1 MTKKQI
7 KVMDTSF
14 RDGFQSI
21 YGAKVLV
28 DDFIPALKAA
38 VDAGIRHF
46 ETAGGARFQ
55 APIFFCNE
63 NAFETMDKIRE
74 AVGLDV
80 TLQSLAR
87 GVNVVGLN
95 SQPRDVIDL
104 HAKMFA
110 KHGVNVI
117 RNFDALNDVNN
128 LIDSAN
134 SIKKYGL
141 KHEVTITMMEL
152 PYGCEGAHDVAFY
165 ERVLRNILDSGL
177 PFDSL
182 AFKDASGTSNPRK
195 VYATVKMA
203 RELLG
208 QDAHIRFHSHE
219 TAGTGLAAYLA
230 ALEGGA
236 DGIDLAM
243 KPVSGGTGQP
253 DIISMWHA
261 LKGTEYDLGI
271 DIKKVM
277 ETEEIFK
284 ECMKD
289 YPISP
294 ISLAVNPIL
303 IQAPLPGGATATT
316 VNQLKDMGMLDKF
329 PKLIANMKEVVERG
343 GYATSVT
350 PVSQFYAQQSFLNA
364 ITEHPWEKANAGY
377 AQMLL
382 GYFGKTPCEPDPELV
397 KWAEEK
403 LTEDARSKAKK
414 GIEDKIKSEHPDYS
428 EEQLTAE
435 VNKELEQIKV
445 EPTTEK
451 VVDINEKDPEKGVE
465 AAKKRLEAAGLLVTD
480 ENLFIAAACKDGN
493 VDKGIDFLLGK
504 GVVSVDKSANKAKA
518 ETSSTANSDG
528 CTVTVNGKKYAV
540 KFNGDK
546 AVVNGKEYS
555 VDVKDG
561 IEEVASNAG
570 SGEGT
575 EVKAPM
581 PGAVLRV
588 LKSVG
593 DTVEENEEIVVI
605 EAMKMETPIKA
616 PVAGT
621 INSISVAQG
630 DKVQTGQVMATIG

>member
-1 MTKKQI
+1 MAKKQI

-28 DDFIPALKAA
+28 DDFIPALQAA
-38 VDAGIRHF
+38 VDAGIKHF

-63 NAFETMDKIRE
+63 NAFETMDKIRA
-74 AVGLDV
+74 AVGPDIC
-80 TLQSLAR
+80 LQSLAR

-95 SQPRDVIDL
+95 SQPRDIIDL

-182 AFKDASGTSNPRK
+182 AFKDASGTSNPKK
-195 VYATVKMA
+195 VYETVKMA
-203 RELLG
+203 RKLLG
-208 QDAHIRFHSHE
+208 EDFHIRFHSHE
-219 TAGTGLAAYLA
+219 TAGTGLYAYIS

-261 LKGTEYDLGI
+261 LKGTDYDLGL
-271 DIKKVM
+271 DIKKIM

-294 ISLAVNPIL
+294 ISLGVNPIL

-329 PKLIANMKEVVERG
+329 PQLIACMKEVVERG

-364 ITEHPWEKANAGY
+364 TQGAWQVANPGY
-377 AQMLL
+377 AKMLL

-397 KWAEEK
+397 KWASEK
-403 LTEDARSKAKK
+403 MKL
-414 GIEDKIKSEHPDYS
+414 
-428 EEQLTAE
+428 
-435 VNKELEQIKV
+435 
-445 EPTTEK
+445 EPTTEH
-451 VVDINEKDPEKGVE
+451 VVDINEKDPDKGIE
-465 AAKKRLEAAGLLVTD
+465 AAKKRLTEAGLETTE
-480 ENLFIAAACKDGN
+480 ENIFISAACKDGN
-493 VDKGIDFLLGK
+493 VDKGIEFLLGK
-504 GVVSVDKSANKAKA
+504 GVVSVNKVSPDKASASSN
-518 ETSSTANSDG
+518 TSSADG
-528 CTVTVNGKKYAV
+528 YTVTINNKKYSVKLDGSKATVNGKTYDV
-540 KFNGDK
+540 DI
-546 AVVNGKEYS
+546 KEG
-555 VDVKDG
+555 V
-561 IEEVASNAG
+561 EEQHHSAASG
-570 SGEGT
+570 SGQEI
-575 EVKAPM
+575 KAAL
-581 PGAVLRV
+581 PGNVLRIEAN
-588 LKSVG
+588 VG
-593 DTVEENEEIVVI
+593 DNVEVGDVLLVI
-605 EAMKMETPIKA
+605 EAMKMETEIKSN
-616 PVAGT
+616 VAGK
-621 INSISVAQG
+621 ILSFEVNQG
-630 DKVQTGQVMATIG
+630 DTVKNGQTLVVIG

>member
-1 MTKKQI
+1 MTKLI

-28 DDFIPALKAA
+28 DDFIPALQSA
-38 VDAGIRHF
+38 VSAGLKHF

-63 NAFETMDKIRE
+63 NAFETMDKIRA
-74 AVGLDV
+74 AVGPDIK
-80 TLQSLAR
+80 LQSLAR

-95 SQPRDVIDL
+95 SQPRDIIDL

-110 KHGVNVI
+110 KHGVNVV

-128 LIDSAN
+128 LVDSAN
-134 SIKKYGL
+134 SIKKYGMQ
-141 KHEVTITMMEL
+141 HEVTITMMEL

-182 AFKDASGTSNPRK
+182 AFKDASGTSHPRK
-195 VYATVKMA
+195 VYETVKMA

-230 ALEGGA
+230 ALDGGA

-261 LKGTEYDLGI
+261 LRGTEYDLGL
-271 DIKKVM
+271 DIKKIM

-343 GYATSVT
+343 GFATSVT

-364 ITEHPWEKANAGY
+364 ITPEPWQQANPGY
-377 AQMLL
+377 AKMLL

-397 KWAEEK
+397 KWAQEK
-403 LTEDARSKAKK
+403 V
-414 GIEDKIKSEHPDYS
+414 GM
-428 EEQLTAE
+428 
-435 VNKELEQIKV
+435 

-451 VVDINEKDPEKGVE
+451 VVDINEKDPEKGIE
-465 AAKKRLEAAGLLVTD
+465 AAKKRLEEAGLPTTD
-480 ENLFIAAACKDGN
+480 ENIFISAACKDGN
-493 VDKGIDFLLGK
+493 VDKGIEFLLGK
-504 GVVSVDKSANKAKA
+504 GKVSVNKTANKEAA
-518 ETSSTANSDG
+518 PAAQASSTG
-528 CTVTVNGKKYAV
+528 EYTVKVNGKNYAVKLEGDKATVNGKSYDVNV
-540 KFNGDK
+540 K
-546 AVVNGKEYS
+546 A
-555 VDVKDG
+555 G
-561 IEEVASNAG
+561 IETKAAS
-570 SGEGT
+570 SGDGE
-575 EVKAPM
+575 EVKAGL
-581 PGAVLRV
+581 PGNVLRIEVSEGDEVAEGDV
-588 LKSVG
+588 LL
-593 DTVEENEEIVVI
+593 VV
-605 EAMKMETPIKA
+605 EAMKMETEIKS
-616 PVAGT
+616 PKAGT
-621 INSISVAQG
+621 VQSILVAQG
-630 DKVQTGQVMATIG
+630 DKVVSGQALVTLG

>member
-1 MTKKQI
+1 MAKKLI

-28 DDFIPALKAA
+28 EDFIPALQAA
-38 VDAGIRHF
+38 VNAGLKHF

-63 NAFETMDKIRE
+63 NAFETMDKIRA
-74 AVGLDV
+74 AVGPDV
-80 TLQSLAR
+80 KLQSLAR

-134 SIKKYGL
+134 SIKKHGL
-141 KHEVTITMMEL
+141 QHEVTITMMEL
-152 PYGCEGAHDVAFY
+152 PYGCEGAHDPDFY
-165 ERVLRNILDSGL
+165 EKVLRNILDAGI

-195 VYATVKMA
+195 VYETVKRT
-203 RELLG
+203 REILG
-208 QDAHIRFHSHE
+208 ADAHIRFHSHE

-230 ALEGGA
+230 ALDGGA

-261 LKGTEYDLGI
+261 LKGTDYDLGL
-271 DIKKVM
+271 DIGKIM

-329 PKLIANMKEVVERG
+329 PELIKSMKEIVERG

-350 PVSQFYAQQSFLNA
+350 PVSQFYAQQAFLNA
-364 ITEHPWEKANAGY
+364 TQGAWQVANPGY
-377 AQMLL
+377 AKMLL

-403 LTEDARSKAKK
+403 TGLK
-414 GIEDKIKSEHPDYS
+414 
-428 EEQLTAE
+428 
-435 VNKELEQIKV
+435 
-445 EPTTEK
+445 PTTEK
-451 VVDINEKDPEKGVE
+451 VVDLNDKDPEKGIK
-465 AAKKRLEAAGLLVTD
+465 AAEERLKAAGLPVTD

-493 VDKGIDFLLGK
+493 LDKGIDFLLGK
-504 GVVSVDKSANKAKA
+504 GTVSVNKKSADEQKTENA
-518 ETSSTANSDG
+518 SSNSNEY
-528 CTVTVNGKKYAV
+528 TVTVNGKKYAIA
-540 KFNGDK
+540 FEGQK
-546 AVVNGKEYS
+546 ATVNGKLY
-555 VDVKDG
+555 DYNVKEG
-561 IEEVASNAG
+561 IEATPVS
-570 SGEGT
+570 SGDGT
-575 EVKAPM
+575 PVKAAL
-581 PGAVLRV
+581 PGVV
-588 LKSVG
+588 LKVQVSAG
-593 DTVEENEEIVVI
+593 DSISEGDVLLVV
-605 EAMKMETPIKA
+605 EAMKMETEIKS
-616 PVAGT
+616 PVSGT
-621 INSISVAQG
+621 VNSVNVELG
-630 DKVQTGQVMATIG
+630 DKVKTGDVLVTIG

>member
-28 DDFIPALKAA
+28 DDFIPALQAA
-38 VDAGIRHF
+38 VDAGIKHF

-63 NAFETMDKIRE
+63 NAFETMDKIRA
-74 AVGLDV
+74 AVGPDV
-80 TLQSLAR
+80 KLQSLAR

-134 SIKKYGL
+134 SIKKHGL
-141 KHEVTITMMEL
+141 QHEVTITMMEL

-182 AFKDASGTSNPRK
+182 AFKDASGTSNPTK
-195 VYATVKMA
+195 VYETVKMA
-203 RELLG
+203 RTILG
-208 QDAHIRFHSHE
+208 ENAHIRFHSHE

-230 ALEGGA
+230 ALNGGA

-261 LKGTEYDLGI
+261 LKGTEFDLGL

-343 GYATSVT
+343 GFATSVT

-364 ITEHPWEKANAGY
+364 ITAQPWEQANPGY
-377 AQMLL
+377 AKMLL

-403 LTEDARSKAKK
+403 LNMK
-414 GIEDKIKSEHPDYS
+414 
-428 EEQLTAE
+428 
-435 VNKELEQIKV
+435 
-445 EPTTEK
+445 PTTEH
-451 VVDINEKDPEKGVE
+451 VVDLNEKDPEKGLKAAE
-465 AAKKRLEAAGLLVTD
+465 ARLKAAGLPVTD

-504 GVVSVDKSANKAKA
+504 GVVSVDKSAGKQKAAAASK
-518 ETSSTANSDG
+518 SSTEG

-540 KFNGDK
+540 KFNPNGV
-546 AVVNGKEYS
+546 AVVNGKEYT

-561 IEEVASNAG
+561 IEETSSSSAA
-570 SGEGT
+570 GEGV

-581 PGAVLRV
+581 PY
-588 LKSVG
+588 
-593 DTVEENEEIVVI
+593 
-605 EAMKMETPIKA
+605 
-616 PVAGT
+616 
-621 INSISVAQG
+621 
-630 DKVQTGQVMATIG
+630 

>member
-1 MTKKQI
+1 MSKKLI

-21 YGAKVLV
+21 FGAKVLV
-28 DDFIPALKAA
+28 EDFIPALKSA
-38 VDAGIRHF
+38 VDAGIKHF

-74 AVGLDV
+74 AVGPDV
-80 TLQSLAR
+80 KLQSLAR

-104 HAKMFA
+104 HAKTFA
-110 KHGVNVI
+110 KHGVNVV

-128 LIDSAN
+128 LVDSAN
-134 SIKKYGL
+134 SIKKYGMQ
-141 KHEVTITMMEL
+141 HEVTITMMEL
-152 PYGCEGAHDVAFY
+152 PFGCEGAHDVAFY
-165 ERVLRNILDSGL
+165 EKVLRNILDSGL

-195 VYATVKMA
+195 VYETVKMA
-203 RELLG
+203 REILG
-208 QDAHIRFHSHE
+208 KDAHIRFHSHE

-230 ALEGGA
+230 ALDGGA

-261 LKGTEYDLGI
+261 LKGTDYDLGL
-271 DIKKVM
+271 DIKKIM

-343 GYATSVT
+343 GFATSVT

-364 ITEHPWEKANAGY
+364 ISEKPWEQANPGY
-377 AQMLL
+377 AKMLL

-403 LTEDARSKAKK
+403 TGL
-414 GIEDKIKSEHPDYS
+414 
-428 EEQLTAE
+428 Q
-435 VNKELEQIKV
+435 
-445 EPTTEK
+445 PTTEK
-451 VVDINEKDPEKGVE
+451 VVDLNEKDSEKGIE
-465 AAKKRLEAAGLLVTD
+465 AAKKRLEDAGLPVTD
-480 ENLFIAAACKDGN
+480 ENLFIACACKDGN

-504 GVVSVDKSANKAKA
+504 GKVSVNKVDASSAPAA
-518 ETSSTANSDG
+518 EGNDTNG
-528 CTVTVNGKKYAV
+528 YTVTVNGKKYAV
-540 KFNGDK
+540 ALEGNK
-546 AVVNGKEYS
+546 AVVNGKLY
-555 VDVKDG
+555 DINVKNGIDAKASAGGDG
-561 IEEVASNAG
+561 EPI
-570 SGEGT
+570 
-575 EVKAPM
+575 KAAL
-581 PGAVLRV
+581 PGNV
-588 LKSVG
+588 LKVLVSEG
-593 DTVEENEEIVVI
+593 DTIAEGDVIAVV
-605 EAMKMETPIKA
+605 EAMKMETEIKS
-616 PVAGT
+616 PVSGT
-621 INSISVAQG
+621 VKSVEIEVG
-630 DKVQTGQVMATIG
+630 NKVRTGQVLVTVG

>member
-1 MTKKQI
+1 
-7 KVMDTSF
+7 MDTSF

-28 DDFIPALKAA
+28 EDFIPALQAA
-38 VDAGIRHF
+38 VNAGLKHF

-63 NAFETMDKIRE
+63 NAFETMDKIRA
-74 AVGLDV
+74 AVGPDV
-80 TLQSLAR
+80 KLQSLAR

-95 SQPRDVIDL
+95 SQPRDIIDL

-110 KHGVNVI
+110 KHGVNVV

-128 LIDSAN
+128 LVDSAN
-134 SIKKYGL
+134 SIKKYGMQ
-141 KHEVTITMMEL
+141 HEVTITMMEL

-165 ERVLRNILDSGL
+165 ERVLRSILDSGL

-182 AFKDASGTSNPRK
+182 AFKDASGTSHPRK
-195 VYATVKMA
+195 VYETVKMA

-230 ALEGGA
+230 ALDGGA

-261 LKGTEYDLGI
+261 LRGTEYDLGLN
-271 DIKKVM
+271 IKKIM

-343 GYATSVT
+343 GFATSVT

-364 ITEHPWEKANAGY
+364 ITPEPWQQANPGY
-377 AQMLL
+377 AKMLL

-397 KWAEEK
+397 KWAQEK
-403 LTEDARSKAKK
+403 I
-414 GIEDKIKSEHPDYS
+414 GM
-428 EEQLTAE
+428 
-435 VNKELEQIKV
+435 

-451 VVDINEKDPEKGVE
+451 VVDINEKDPEKGIA
-465 AAKKRLEAAGLLVTD
+465 AAKKRLEEAGLPTTD
-480 ENLFIAAACKDGN
+480 ENIFISAACKDGN
-493 VDKGIDFLLGK
+493 VDKGIEFLLGK
-504 GVVSVDKSANKAKA
+504 GKVSVNKTANKESAPAAQASASGEYTIKVNGKNYAVKLEGENKA
-518 ETSSTANSDG
+518 
-528 CTVTVNGKKYAV
+528 TVNGKAYDINV
-540 KFNGDK
+540 K
-546 AVVNGKEYS
+546 A
-555 VDVKDG
+555 G
-561 IEEVASNAG
+561 IESKAAASSG
-570 SGEGT
+570 SGE
-575 EVKAPM
+575 EVKSGL
-581 PGAVLRV
+581 PGNVLRV
-588 LKSVG
+588 EVSEG
-593 DTVEENEEIVVI
+593 DEVAEGDVLIVV
-605 EAMKMETPIKA
+605 EAMKMETEIKS
-616 PVAGT
+616 PKAGVVQ
-621 INSISVAQG
+621 SVLVAQG
-630 DKVQTGQVMATIG
+630 DKVVSGQALVTLG

>member
-1 MTKKQI
+1 MTKLI

-28 DDFIPALKAA
+28 EDFIPALQSA
-38 VDAGIRHF
+38 VGAGLKHF

-63 NAFETMDKIRE
+63 NGFETMDKIRA
-74 AVGLDV
+74 AVGPDV
-80 TLQSLAR
+80 KLQSLAR

-95 SQPRDVIDL
+95 SQPRDIIDL

-110 KHGVNVI
+110 KHGVNVV

-128 LIDSAN
+128 LVDSAN
-134 SIKKYGL
+134 SIKKYGMQ
-141 KHEVTITMMEL
+141 HEVTITMMEL

-182 AFKDASGTSNPRK
+182 AFKDASGTSHPRK
-195 VYATVKMA
+195 VYETVKMA

-230 ALEGGA
+230 ALDGGA

-261 LKGTEYDLGI
+261 LKGTEYDLGL
-271 DIKKVM
+271 DIKKIM

-343 GYATSVT
+343 GFATSVT

-364 ITEHPWEKANAGY
+364 ITPEPWQQANPGY
-377 AQMLL
+377 AKMLL

-403 LTEDARSKAKK
+403 I
-414 GIEDKIKSEHPDYS
+414 GM
-428 EEQLTAE
+428 
-435 VNKELEQIKV
+435 

-451 VVDINEKDPEKGVE
+451 VVDINEKDPDKGIE
-465 AAKKRLEAAGLLVTD
+465 AAKKRLEEAGLPTTD
-480 ENLFIAAACKDGN
+480 ENIFISAACKDGN
-493 VDKGIDFLLGK
+493 VDKGIEFLLGK
-504 GVVSVDKSANKAKA
+504 GQVSVNKTANK
-518 ETSSTANSDG
+518 ETASAAQASSTGEYTVKVNGKNYAVKLDG
-528 CTVTVNGKKYAV
+528 DKATVNGKAYDINV
-540 KFNGDK
+540 K
-546 AVVNGKEYS
+546 A
-555 VDVKDG
+555 G
-561 IEEVASNAG
+561 IEQKASSG
-570 SGEGT
+570 SAEGE
-575 EVKAPM
+575 EVKAAL
-581 PGAVLRV
+581 PGNVLR
-588 LKSVG
+588 LE
-593 DTVEENEEIVVI
+593 VEEGDEVAEGDVLLVV
-605 EAMKMETPIKA
+605 EAMKMETEVKSPK
-616 PVAGT
+616 AGT
-621 INSISVAQG
+621 VQTIEVAQG
-630 DKVQTGQVMATIG
+630 DKIITGQTLVVIG

>member
-1 MTKKQI
+1 MTKQI

-21 YGAKVLV
+21 FGAKVLV
-28 DDFIPALKAA
+28 DDFIPALQSA
-38 VDAGIRHF
+38 VSAGIRHF

-63 NAFETMDKIRE
+63 NAFETMDKIRA
-74 AVGLDV
+74 AVGPDV
-80 TLQSLAR
+80 VLQSLAR

-95 SQPRDVIDL
+95 SQSRDVIDL

-152 PYGCEGAHDVAFY
+152 PYGCEGAHDPDFY
-165 ERVLRNILDSGL
+165 ERVLRSILDAGI

-195 VYATVKMA
+195 VYETVRRT
-203 RELLG
+203 REILG
-208 QDAHIRFHSHE
+208 SDAHIRFHSHE

-261 LKGTEYDLGI
+261 LKGTEYDLGL
-271 DIKKVM
+271 DIKKIM

-329 PKLIANMKEVVERG
+329 PKLIVNMKEVVERG
-343 GYATSVT
+343 GFATSVT

-364 ITEHPWEKANAGY
+364 ITEHPWEQANPGY
-377 AQMLL
+377 AKMLL

-403 LTEDARSKAKK
+403 TGL
-414 GIEDKIKSEHPDYS
+414 
-428 EEQLTAE
+428 Q
-435 VNKELEQIKV
+435 
-445 EPTTEK
+445 PTTEK
-451 VVDINEKDPEKGVE
+451 VVDLNDKDPEKGVE
-465 AAKKRLEAAGLLVTD
+465 AAKKRLEAAGLPTTE
-480 ENLFIAAACKDGN
+480 ENIFIAAACKDGN

-504 GVVSVDKSANKAKA
+504 GQVSVNKVSANAPKAQ
-518 ETSSTANSDG
+518 ANSTG
-528 CTVTVNGKKYAV
+528 EYTVKVNGKNYAV
-540 KFNGDK
+540 KLESDSK
-546 AVVNGKEYS
+546 AVVNGKNYDIS
-555 VDVKDG
+555 VKDG
-561 IEEVASNAG
+561 IESKAASS
-570 SGEGT
+570 SGDGE
-575 EVKAPM
+575 EVKAGL
-581 PGAVLRV
+581 PGNVLRIEVSEGDSVSEGDV
-588 LKSVG
+588 LL
-593 DTVEENEEIVVI
+593 VV
-605 EAMKMETPIKA
+605 EAMKMETEIKS
-616 PVAGT
+616 PKSGT
-621 INSISVAQG
+621 VQSILVSQG
-630 DKVQTGQVMATIG
+630 DKVVTGQAMVVIG

>member
-1 MTKKQI
+1 MAKKLI

-28 DDFIPALKAA
+28 DDFIPALQAA
-38 VDAGIRHF
+38 VNAGIKHF

-63 NAFETMDKIRE
+63 NAFETMDKIRA
-74 AVGLDV
+74 AVGPDV
-80 TLQSLAR
+80 KLQSLSR

-134 SIKKYGL
+134 SIKKHGL
-141 KHEVTITMMEL
+141 SHEVTITMMEL
-152 PYGCEGAHDVAFY
+152 PFGCEGAHDVAFY
-165 ERVLRNILDSGL
+165 EKVLRNILDSGL

-195 VYATVKMA
+195 VYETVKMA
-203 RELLG
+203 REILG

-261 LKGTEYDLGI
+261 LKGTEYDLGL

-289 YPISP
+289 YPLDP

-329 PKLIANMKEVVERG
+329 PALIAAMKECVERG
-343 GYATSVT
+343 GFATSVT
-350 PVSQFYAQQSFLNA
+350 PVSQFYAQQAFLNA
-364 ITEHPWEKANAGY
+364 VQGPWVQANPGY
-377 AQMLL
+377 AKMLL

-397 KWAEEK
+397 KWASEK
-403 LTEDARSKAKK
+403 L
-414 GIEDKIKSEHPDYS
+414 
-428 EEQLTAE
+428 
-435 VNKELEQIKV
+435 NM

-451 VVDINEKDPEKGVE
+451 VVDLNEKDPEKGLKAAE
-465 AAKKRLEAAGLLVTD
+465 ARLVAAGLPVTD

-504 GVVSVDKSANKAKA
+504 GQVSVNKSAQTAQA
-518 ETSSTANSDG
+518 APVATSNSNA
-528 CTVTVNGKKYAV
+528 CTVTVNGKKYGV
-540 KFNGDK
+540 KFENGK
-546 AVVNGKEYS
+546 AIVNGKEYN

-561 IEEVASNAG
+561 IEETSASAAT
-570 SGEGT
+570 GEGT

-593 DTVEENEEIVVI
+593 DSVEENEEIMVI

-621 INSISVAQG
+621 ITSISVGQN
-630 DKVQTGQVMATIG
+630 DKIATGQVLATVG

>member
-1 MTKKQI
+1 MAKLI

-21 YGAKVLV
+21 FGAKVLV
-28 DDFIPALKAA
+28 DDFIPALQSA
-38 VDAGIRHF
+38 VGAGLKHF

-74 AVGLDV
+74 AVGPDV
-80 TLQSLAR
+80 KLQSLAR

-104 HAKMFA
+104 HAKTFA

-134 SIKKYGL
+134 SIKKYGMQ
-141 KHEVTITMMEL
+141 HEVTITMMEL

-203 RELLG
+203 RDILG
-208 QDAHIRFHSHE
+208 KDAHIRFHSHE

-261 LKGTEYDLGI
+261 LKGTEYDLGL
-271 DIKKVM
+271 DIKKIM

-343 GYATSVT
+343 GFATSVT

-364 ITEHPWEKANAGY
+364 ITEQTWEQANPGY
-377 AQMLL
+377 AKMLL
-382 GYFGKTPCEPDPELV
+382 GYFGKTPCEPDSELV

-403 LTEDARSKAKK
+403 TGLK
-414 GIEDKIKSEHPDYS
+414 
-428 EEQLTAE
+428 
-435 VNKELEQIKV
+435 
-445 EPTTEK
+445 PTTEK
-451 VVDINEKDPEKGVE
+451 VVDINEKDPEKGIK
-465 AAKKRLEAAGLLVTD
+465 AAEERLKAAGLPITD
-480 ENLFIAAACKDGN
+480 ENLFIACACKDGN

-504 GVVSVDKSANKAKA
+504 GQVSVNKVKSGASKTS
-518 ETSSTANSDG
+518 ETPNASG
-528 CTVTVNGKKYAV
+528 EYTVKVNGKNYAV
-540 KFNGDK
+540 KLESDK
-546 AVVNGKEYS
+546 RVKVNGKYYDI
-555 VDVKDG
+555 DVNDG
-561 IEEVASNAG
+561 IEEKPAS
-570 SGEGT
+570 SGEG
-575 EVKAPM
+575 EEIKAGL
-581 PGAVLRV
+581 PGNVLRIEVSEGQEVAEGDV
-588 LKSVG
+588 LLVM
-593 DTVEENEEIVVI
+593 
-605 EAMKMETPIKA
+605 EAMKMESEVKA
-616 PVAGT
+616 PKAGT
-621 INSISVAQG
+621 VNSILVSQG
-630 DKVQTGQVMATIG
+630 DKVVTGQALVVIGG

>member
-1 MTKKQI
+1 MSKKLI

-14 RDGFQSI
+14 RDGFQSVF
-21 YGAKVLV
+21 GARVLLE
-28 DDFIPALKAA
+28 DFLPALKSA
-38 VDAGIRHF
+38 VDAGIKHF
-46 ETAGGARFQ
+46 EVAGGARFQ

-74 AVGLDV
+74 TAGPDV
-80 TLQSLAR
+80 KLQSLAR

-104 HAKMFA
+104 HAKMFK
-110 KHGVNVI
+110 KHGVDVV

-134 SIKKYGL
+134 SIKNHGL
-141 KHEVTITMMEL
+141 QHEVTITMMEL

-195 VYATVKMA
+195 VYETVKMA
-203 RELLG
+203 REILG
-208 QDAHIRFHSHE
+208 SDAHIRFHSHE

-230 ALEGGA
+230 ALDGGA

-261 LKGTEYDLGI
+261 LKGTEYDLGL
-271 DIKKVM
+271 DIKKIM

-284 ECMKD
+284 DCMKD

-316 VNQLKDMGMLDKF
+316 VDQLKDMGMLDKF
-329 PKLIANMKEVVERG
+329 PKVIANMKEVVERG
-343 GYATSVT
+343 GFGTSVT

-364 ITEHPWEKANAGY
+364 VTEKPWDQANPGY
-377 AQMLL
+377 AKMIL

-403 LTEDARSKAKK
+403 TGLK
-414 GIEDKIKSEHPDYS
+414 
-428 EEQLTAE
+428 
-435 VNKELEQIKV
+435 
-445 EPTTEK
+445 PTTEK
-451 VVDINEKDPEKGVE
+451 VVDLNEKNPEKGLK
-465 AAKKRLEAAGLLVTD
+465 AAEERLKAAGLPVTD
-480 ENLFIAAACKDGN
+480 ENLFIAAACKDAN
-493 VDKGIDFLLGK
+493 ADKGIDFLLGK
-504 GVVSVDKSANKAKA
+504 GKVLVNKGK
-518 ETSSTANSDG
+518 TQSSNNNYKNGA
-528 CTVTVNGKKYAV
+528 TVTVNGKDYSIKLE
-540 KFNGDK
+540 GDK
-546 AVVNGKEYS
+546 AIVNGKSY
-555 VDVKDG
+555 DVSITEGMK
-561 IEEVASNAG
+561 ETAPVESSSAG
-570 SGEGT
+570 ST
-575 EVKAPM
+575 EVKAPL
-581 PGAVLRV
+581 PGAI
-588 LKSVG
+588 LKVIARSG
-593 DTVEENEEIVVI
+593 DSVEEGDVLILM
-605 EAMKMETPIKA
+605 EAMKMETEIKA
-616 PVAGT
+616 PRAGK
-621 INSISVAQG
+621 IGSIRVDVGAT
-630 DKVQTGQVMATIG
+630 VNPGQVLVTLD

>member
-1 MTKKQI
+1 MTKLI

-21 YGAKVLV
+21 FGAKVLV
-28 DDFIPALKAA
+28 DDFIPALQSA
-38 VDAGIRHF
+38 VGAGLKHF

-63 NAFETMDKIRE
+63 NAFETMDKIRA
-74 AVGLDV
+74 AVGPEV
-80 TLQSLAR
+80 KLQSLAR

-141 KHEVTITMMEL
+141 QHEVTITMMEL

-165 ERVLRNILDSGL
+165 ERVLRSILDSGL

-261 LKGTEYDLGI
+261 LKGTEYDLGL
-271 DIKKVM
+271 DIKKIM

-343 GYATSVT
+343 GFATSVT

-364 ITEHPWEKANAGY
+364 ITENPWEQANPGY
-377 AQMLL
+377 AKMLL

-403 LTEDARSKAKK
+403 TGL
-414 GIEDKIKSEHPDYS
+414 
-428 EEQLTAE
+428 Q
-435 VNKELEQIKV
+435 
-445 EPTTEK
+445 PTTEK
-451 VVDINEKDPEKGVE
+451 VVDLNEKDPEKGI
-465 AAKKRLEAAGLLVTD
+465 AAATERLKAAGLPVTD
-480 ENLFIAAACKDGN
+480 ENLFIACACKDGN

-504 GVVSVDKSANKAKA
+504 GQVSVNKVKADAPKAAAVSSNASGEYTVKVNGKNYAVKLEGDNKA
-518 ETSSTANSDG
+518 
-528 CTVTVNGKKYAV
+528 TVNGKTYDINV
-540 KFNGDK
+540 K
-546 AVVNGKEYS
+546 S
-555 VDVKDG
+555 G
-561 IEEVASNAG
+561 IEAKTSVS
-570 SGEGT
+570 SGEG
-575 EVKAPM
+575 EEIKAGL
-581 PGAVLRV
+581 PGNVLRIEVSEGQEVAEGDV
-588 LKSVG
+588 LL
-593 DTVEENEEIVVI
+593 VV
-605 EAMKMETPIKA
+605 EAMKMETEVKSPK
-616 PVAGT
+616 AGT
-621 INSISVAQG
+621 VNSILVSQG
-630 DKVQTGQVMATIG
+630 DKVVTGQAMVVIG

>member
-1 MTKKQI
+1 MTKQI

-21 YGAKVLV
+21 FGAKVLV
-28 DDFIPALKAA
+28 DDFIPALQSA
-38 VDAGIRHF
+38 VSAGIRHF

-63 NAFETMDKIRE
+63 NAFETMDKIRA
-74 AVGLDV
+74 AVDSVAEGV
-80 TLQSLAR
+80 QLQSLAR

-141 KHEVTITMMEL
+141 RHEVTITMMEL
-152 PYGCEGAHDVAFY
+152 PYGCEGAHDPDFY
-165 ERVLRNILDSGL
+165 ERVLRNILDAGI

-195 VYATVKMA
+195 VYETVRRT
-203 RELLG
+203 REILG
-208 QDAHIRFHSHE
+208 SEAHIRFHSHE

-261 LKGTEYDLGI
+261 LKGTEYDLGL
-271 DIKKVM
+271 DIKKIM

-343 GYATSVT
+343 GFATSVT

-364 ITEHPWEKANAGY
+364 ITEHPWEQANPGY
-377 AQMLL
+377 AKMLL

-403 LTEDARSKAKK
+403 TGL
-414 GIEDKIKSEHPDYS
+414 
-428 EEQLTAE
+428 Q
-435 VNKELEQIKV
+435 
-445 EPTTEK
+445 PTTEK

-465 AAKKRLEAAGLLVTD
+465 AAKKRLEEAGLPLTE
-480 ENLFIAAACKDGN
+480 ENIFIAAACKDGN

-504 GVVSVDKSANKAKA
+504 GQVSVNKVKAGAPKAAATANASGEYTVKVNGKAYAVKLDGDNKA
-518 ETSSTANSDG
+518 
-528 CTVTVNGKKYAV
+528 TVNGRAY
-540 KFNGDK
+540 DI
-546 AVVNGKEYS
+546 
-555 VDVKDG
+555 DVKAG
-561 IEEVASNAG
+561 IEAKASASSGVGEEIKAG
-570 SGEGT
+570 L
-575 EVKAPM
+575 
-581 PGAVLRV
+581 PGNVLRIEVSEGDSVNEGDV
-588 LKSVG
+588 LL
-593 DTVEENEEIVVI
+593 VV
-605 EAMKMETPIKA
+605 EAMKMETEIKA
-616 PVAGT
+616 PKSGT
-621 INSISVAQG
+621 VNSILVAQG
-630 DKVQTGQVMATIG
+630 DKVVTGQGLVVIG